1 MSKKLT
7 RRRSLYLGLGALT
20 ALATFAGNAELK
32 RQRILALDD
41 PQRDFT
47 AVGGGSLKER
57 AASIG
62 LIYGAAIRHDHLR
75 QDAKLAAAV
84 KSECG
89 MLVPEWALKWS
100 TPKNPLRPN
109 PDSFD
114 FSAADEMLEFA
125 HTHGMLFR
133 GHTLVWHESLP
144 DWFANNV
151 NYQNAK
157 QILEKHINTVV
168 GRYAGKIHSWDV
180 VNEAIEPRDGRS
192 DGLRKTP
199 WLKLLGT
206 DYIDYA
212 FRLAAAADP
221 QAILVYNDYGLDY
234 DTSEDEV
241 KRNAVLKLLESLKL
255 RGTPIHALGIQAHL
269 DAAETAFNPKK
280 LRQFLRNVAS
290 LGLKIMITELDITDK
305 KLSVDTTVCDRII
318 ARAYEDYLNAV
329 LSEPAVIAVLT
340 WGLSDKY
347 TWLSEFQ
354 PRSDGVPVRP
364 LLLDSD
370 MNRKLSW
377 NAVAS
382 AFDKSLN
389 SDFSLVR
396 KKLFK

>member
-1 MSKKLT
+1 MEERALPNSLLLAFYPMSKKLT

-20 ALATFAGNAELK
+20 ALATFTGNAELK
-32 RQRILALDD
+32 RQRILALND
-41 PQRDFT
+41 PQRDFRV
-47 AVGGGSLKER
+47 VGGASLKEH

-75 QDAKLAAAV
+75 QDAKLAA
-84 KSECG
+84 
-89 MLVPEWALKWS
+89 WALKWS

-144 DWFANNV
+144 DWFASNV

-234 DTSEDEV
+234 DTSEDEA
-241 KRNAVLKLLESLKL
+241 KRNAVLKL
-255 RGTPIHALGIQAHL
+255 
-269 DAAETAFNPKK
+269 F
-280 LRQFLRNVAS
+280 
-290 LGLKIMITELDITDK
+290 M
-305 KLSVDTTVCDRII
+305 
-318 ARAYEDYLNAV
+318 
-329 LSEPAVIAVLT
+329 
-340 WGLSDKY
+340 
-347 TWLSEFQ
+347 
-354 PRSDGVPVRP
+354 P
-364 LLLDSD
+364 LVS
-370 MNRKLSW
+370 KHT
-377 NAVAS
+377 
-382 AFDKSLN
+382 
-389 SDFSLVR
+389 
-396 KKLFK
+396 